1 MVTVDTV
8 GAATAPLLLDSATTS
23 PPAGAAHS
31 SVSDPATAA
40 PPVTGFG
47 ESVSVFTRIGR
58 TVNASAFD
66 TPAKLAVTV
75 PFTLVLTVLVVMVN
89 VCEDAPAGIVTL

>member
-1 MVTVDTV
+1 VTFVVRTLKFPVVAPAGIVMDAVV
-8 GAATAPLLLDSATTS
+8 GTATAVFVLDSDTTV

-31 SVSDPATAA
+31 SVAVPLTVP

-58 TVNASAFD
+58 TITVCACD
-66 TPAKLAVTV
+66 TP
-75 PFTLVLTVLVVMVN
+75 P
-89 VCEDAPAGIVTL
+89 